1 VEDAAYWI
9 RQNTKCIFCSKVIA
23 SLSALSRHIP
33 VHRYDPAILYKELQ
47 AAVDYL
53 TDDTNMQTIIEQMLL
68 SSRCDCCG
76 EQPECV
82 TDFIFR
88 IADNQVSGLLR
99 KEQVSLSRVIRSL
112 KNDIFLHIPFYQE
125 SKDQLP
131 VKLVHRVL
139 L

>member
-9 RQNTKCIFCSKVIA
+9 RQDTKCIFCSKIIA

-47 AAVDYL
+47 ANVDYL

-82 TDFIFR
+82 TDFFFR
-88 IADNQVSGLLR
+88 IADFQVSSLLR
-99 KEQVSLSRVIRSL
+99 KEQASLSRVIRSL
-112 KNDIFLHIPFYQE
+112 KNDIFLHIPFY
-125 SKDQLP
+125 
-131 VKLVHRVL
+131 
-139 L
+139 